1 MKVLITGAG
10 GQLGSALQTVLSDR
24 EVVALTRAEL
34 DITNF
39 DEVRAAVAAHRPDV
53 VINCAAYTA
62 VDLAESDEAGA
73 YTLNA
78 DGSLKL
84 AVATREHKIAL
95 VQVSTDYVFDGTSN
109 RPYVES
115 DATNPQS
122 VYGHSKL
129 LGEEAVAS
137 INPRHFIARTAWLYH
152 HQPTNAKNFPK
163 TMLAQSH
170 RESVKVVNDQ
180 HGSPTYAPHL
190 AEAIARLI
198 ETDAYGVYHLAGS
211 GQTTWFDLTRRLYE
225 LFGVKT
231 VVEACTTAEF
241 PRPAKRP
248 AYSVLA
254 TEREPKILLPDWQ
267 QGLEQFAK
275 AVQSAA

>member
-10 GQLGSALQTVLSDR
+10 GQLGCALQTTLANR

-39 DEVRAAVAAHRPDV
+39 DEVRAAVAAHRPNV

-62 VDLAESDEAGA
+62 VDLAESDEVGA
-73 YTLNA
+73 LTLNA
-78 DGSLKL
+78 DGPLKL
-84 AVATREHKIAL
+84 AVATSEHQIAL
-95 VQVSTDYVFDGTSN
+95 VQVSTDYVFDGAGN
-109 RPYVES
+109 RPYIES

-122 VYGHSKL
+122 VYGRSKL
-129 LGEEAVAS
+129 AGEQAVAE
-137 INPRHFIARTAWLYH
+137 INPRHFIARTSWLYH
-152 HQPTNAKNFPK
+152 HEPASAKNFPK

-190 AEAIARLI
+190 AAAIARLI

-231 VVEACTTAEF
+231 AVEPCTTAEF

-248 AYSVLA
+248 AYSVL
-254 TEREPKILLPDWQ
+254 TTIKEPKILLPDWEV
-267 QGLEQFAK
+267 GLAEFAR
-275 AVQSAA
+275 AMQ